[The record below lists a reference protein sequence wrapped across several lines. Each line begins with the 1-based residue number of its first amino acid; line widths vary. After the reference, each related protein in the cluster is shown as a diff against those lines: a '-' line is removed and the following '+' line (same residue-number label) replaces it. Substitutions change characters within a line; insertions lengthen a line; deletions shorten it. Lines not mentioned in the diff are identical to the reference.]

1 MRYLSAS
8 FLSHR
13 HDLCVRISSMCCY
26 LSQKLPGTQCLH
38 ITHNSKCQKST
49 AFIRSDQVTGWKKDV
64 FFHAFWSGYIL
75 RYSGPYCIV
84 KESCA
89 VLRATASAMRVL
101 HRGQHNTP
109 SEGARASFKPL
120 EARNS
125 PNPRACFLVSK
136 ATAKGFTEGAGHRP
150 RIPASRH

>member
-1 MRYLSAS
+1 M
-8 FLSHR
+8 
-13 HDLCVRISSMCCY
+13 
-26 LSQKLPGTQCLH
+26 
-38 ITHNSKCQKST
+38 
-49 AFIRSDQVTGWKKDV
+49 

-150 RIPASRH
+150 RIPASRHWGHLTNAEFRILIPDFYLDFVDFFTESFNLLFQCLASLALFTFRQSQFCHLPLSKTD